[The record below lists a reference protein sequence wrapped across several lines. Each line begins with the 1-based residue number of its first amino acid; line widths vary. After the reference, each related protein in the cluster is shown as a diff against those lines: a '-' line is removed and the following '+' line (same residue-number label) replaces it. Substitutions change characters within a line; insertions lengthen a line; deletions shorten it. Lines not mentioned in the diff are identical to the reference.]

1 MRGYGQADD
10 EGTELPWRP
19 VDKNGSERAR
29 VVAHAAARGSIAAMA
44 MSGARTVTKNLGLL
58 SESPPEAVLQRGAH
72 RYAGG
77 RMSPRAWEVM
87 VEAAH
92 WSYGA
97 FGGAVFGSLPD
108 TVRRREWAGPLYGVV
123 LWLAFEAAI
132 APLLRLR
139 RETKVERLAVLADH
153 LIYGLVLSE
162 IRRRPQH

>member
-1 MRGYGQADD
+1 MDRD
-10 EGTELPWRP
+10 EAG
-19 VDKNGSERAR
+19 RAMEI
-29 VVAHAAARGSIAAMA
+29 AHAAARGTIAAMA
-44 MSGARTVTKNLGLL
+44 MTGARTVTKNLGLL
-58 SESPPEAVLQRGAH
+58 SESPPEAVLQRSAH
-72 RYAGG
+72 RYAEG

-92 WSYGA
+92 WAYGA

-139 RETKVERLAVLADH
+139 RETKHEQVAVLADH

-162 IRRRPQH
+162 IRRRPQR